1 VVLAGRG
8 VRNAVAVAVR
18 LVILVLGVTVA
29 VEEVLRGH
37 LAVQRAQG
45 AQGAAARPLVEEVAL
60 GF

>member
-1 VVLAGRG
+1 
-8 VRNAVAVAVR
+8 VAVAVR

-37 LAVQRAQG
+37 LAVQRAAV
-45 AQGAAARPLVEEVAL
+45 AQGAAARPMVEEVAL